1 MGRLDGHVAIITGAA
16 QGIGAHYAKALARE
30 GAKICVSD
38 ILDTAA
44 VVGEIKASGGDA
56 IGLVTDVTKPDQ
68 CEAQVRHA
76 VEAFGKVDILI
87 PNAAVF
93 ADIDRRSF
101 LEIGNE
107 EWDKVIGVN
116 VTGVFNTVKAAMP
129 EMRRHGWGK
138 IVTIS
143 SSTILT
149 GVPLFL
155 HYVASKGAIDA
166 FTRALAREVG
176 DDGICVNSLSPG
188 FTFSDRIEDQREDL
202 SFVAQLSLNARAFK
216 RDQYP
221 DDLMG
226 AMLFL
231 CSGDSDFVT
240 GQSVVV
246 DGGMAMH

>member
-16 QGIGAHYAKALARE
+16 QGIGAQYAKALAGE

-44 VVGEIKASGGDA
+44 VVREIKASGGDA
-56 IGLVTDVTKPDQ
+56 IGLVADVSKPDQ

-76 VEAFGKVDILI
+76 VEAFGKADILI

-93 ADIDRRSF
+93 AEIERRSF

-116 VTGVFNTVKAAMP
+116 VIGVFNTVKAAIP
-129 EMRRHGWGK
+129 EMRKHGWGK

-188 FTFSDRIEDQREDL
+188 FTFSDRIEEQREDL

-231 CSGDSDFVT
+231 CCSDSDFVT
-240 GQSVVV
+240 GQSLVV